1 MKILAVDTA
10 TKTCAA
16 AIVDNGEPVAEI
28 IVDQGKT
35 HTRILMK
42 IISDMLS
49 SAGMRTTDIDGLA
62 VTIGPGSFT
71 GLRIG
76 LATVKG
82 LALSRGKPIAGIS
95 TLDALAAPVSKRTG
109 QICAML
115 DARRGEV
122 YTALYRCGVSGLI
135 QEGPA
140 RAASP
145 EQALAGISGPV
156 LFVGDGALAYKD
168 RILAELG
175 DKACFAE
182 PGQHMIRASAVGKLG
197 TELIIAG
204 KSFDAFTLVPLYLRR
219 SDAEKAISGL

>member
-16 AIVDNGEPVAEI
+16 AIVDNGETVTEI

-35 HTRILMK
+35 HTRVLME
-42 IISDMLS
+42 IISDILS
-49 SAGMRTTDIDGLA
+49 AAGMRTTDIDGLA

-82 LALSRGKPIAGIS
+82 LALARGKPIAGIS
-95 TLDALAAPVSKRTG
+95 TLDALVAPVIKKTG

-122 YTALYRCGVSGLI
+122 YTALYRFGASGLI
-135 QEGPA
+135 PDGPA

-168 RILAELG
+168 RIVAELG
-175 DKACFAE
+175 DNACFAE
-182 PGQHMIRASAVGKLG
+182 PGQHVIRASAVGKLG
-197 TELIIAG
+197 MEQIIAG